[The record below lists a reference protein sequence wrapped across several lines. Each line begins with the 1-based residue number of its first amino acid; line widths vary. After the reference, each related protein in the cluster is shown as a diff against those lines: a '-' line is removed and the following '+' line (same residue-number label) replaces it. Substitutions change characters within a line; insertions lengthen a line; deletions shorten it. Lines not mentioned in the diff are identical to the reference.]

1 MATTYQTAFLHT
13 AREVGALTFGEF
25 ELKSGRIS
33 PYFFNAGAFCTG
45 NALNIM
51 ASAYAER
58 IHSLIQAGVP
68 IDTLYGPAYKGIPL
82 VAAVAVLLAE
92 RHQLSLPWTFNRKEA
107 KSHGEGGTLVG
118 AVVKDK
124 NVLIIDDVLT
134 AGTAIRESLNLLHEH
149 GGHPIAVVVALDRE
163 ESVGDSGMSALQHLR
178 RQEKLLTDAVINF
191 TDLQNLVKSDP
202 SLSQHQAAMD
212 AYREQYGVKN

>member
-1 MATTYQTAFLHT
+1 MTTECQNAFLQT
-13 AREVGALTFGEF
+13 AREVGALSFGRF

-45 NALNIM
+45 ESLNIM

-58 IHSLIQAGVP
+58 IHALIAAGVP
-68 IDTLYGPAYKGIPL
+68 VDTLYGPAYKGIPL

-92 RHQLSLPWTFNRKEA
+92 RHKLSLPWTFNRKEA
-107 KSHGEGGTLVG
+107 KNHGEGGMLVG
-118 AVVKDK
+118 AVVKGK

-149 GGHPIAVVVALDRE
+149 GGHPVAVVVALDRQ
-163 ESVGDSGMSALQHLR
+163 ESVGESGMSALQHLR

-191 TDLQNLVKSDP
+191 GDLQALVENEP
-202 SLSQHQAAMD
+202 ALAHHLPAMQ
-212 AYREQYGVKN
+212 AYREQYGVKS

>member
-1 MATTYQTAFLHT
+1 MATTTQHAFLHT
-13 AREVGALTFGEF
+13 AREVGALTFGQF

-45 NALNIM
+45 HALNIM

-58 IHSLIQAGVP
+58 IHALIQAGVP
-68 IDTLYGPAYKGIPL
+68 VDSLYGPAYKGIPL

-107 KSHGEGGTLVG
+107 KNHGEGGMLVG
-118 AVVKDK
+118 AVVKGK

-134 AGTAIRESLNLLHEH
+134 AGTACGIFDITKYPLQRLVEIVTQWNWNGEHCSLPERERERERESSW
-149 GGHPIAVVVALDRE
+149 
-163 ESVGDSGMSALQHLR
+163 ES
-178 RQEKLLTDAVINF
+178 ETN
-191 TDLQNLVKSDP
+191 
-202 SLSQHQAAMD
+202 
-212 AYREQYGVKN
+212 KN